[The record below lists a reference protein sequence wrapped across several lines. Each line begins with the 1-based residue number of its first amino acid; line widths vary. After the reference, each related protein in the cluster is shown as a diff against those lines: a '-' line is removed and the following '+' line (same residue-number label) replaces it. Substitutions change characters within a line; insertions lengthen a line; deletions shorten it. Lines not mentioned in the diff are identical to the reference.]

1 MIVEHARQE
10 IPRVR
15 VRVSR
20 DLLRRSRGDDPPAL
34 RPAFRTE
41 VYDPVGGLND
51 VEVVLDDQNRCPAV
65 NQLAERGEE
74 LLNVVE
80 VKTGCGF
87 VEDIQDTLVC
97 LRGEMRGKLQA
108 LRLAAGKCRRGLPQ
122 AQVAQTHLFENSQLR
137 SDLWNSRKKCQSL
150 ANRELQHLMNVLFP
164 VAHFEHAAFKAR
176 PAAFFAD
183 QFDVRQ
189 ELHFYRHDAFA
200 LACFAAAAGNV
211 ERKMSG

>member
-1 MIVEHARQE
+1 MRPPCSPPSGPRSMIQSADLIMSRLCSMTRSDAPPS
-10 IPRVR
+10 INLRNAVR
-15 VRVSR
+15 SFCMSSKW
-20 DLLRRSRGDDPPAL
+20 RS
-34 RPAFRTE
+34 
-41 VYDPVGGLND
+41 
-51 VEVVLDDQNRCPAV
+51 
-65 NQLAERGEE
+65 
-74 LLNVVE
+74 
-80 VKTGCGF
+80 

-189 ELHFYRHDAFA
+189 ELHFYRDDAFA
-200 LACFAAAAGNV
+200 LACLAAAAGNV

>member
-1 MIVEHARQE
+1 MTVEHARKKF
-10 IPRVR
+10 PRVR
-15 VRVSR
+15 MRVAP
-20 DLLRRSRGDDPPAL
+20 DLLAALRAEVDDPV
-34 RPAFRTE
+34 RGF
-41 VYDPVGGLND
+41 DN
-51 VEVVLDDQNRCPAV
+51 VEVVFDDEKRRPAV
-65 NQLAERGEE
+65 DQLAERGEE
-74 LLNVVE
+74 LLYVVE
-80 VKTGCGF
+80 VEARRRF

-97 LRGEMRGKLQA
+97 LRCEMRGKLEA

-176 PAAFFAD
+176 PTAFFAN

-189 ELHFYRHDAFA
+189 ELHFYRDDAFA